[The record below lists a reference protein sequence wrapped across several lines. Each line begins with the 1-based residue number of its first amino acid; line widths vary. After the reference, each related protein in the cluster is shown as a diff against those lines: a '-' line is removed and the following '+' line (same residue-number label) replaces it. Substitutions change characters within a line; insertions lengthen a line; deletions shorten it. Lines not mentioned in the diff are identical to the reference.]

1 LCLLSVL
8 VCACQ
13 PLPVPDA
20 DRPRACD
27 GLAVIRFSEHLCPGL
42 RADTK
47 RITLRARHRTAIRA
61 GQWVQ
66 LVCMES
72 RARFLARVTGVRH
85 ATWRTVT
92 GRELTDDGFGDP
104 HQMQTERKEGAQ
116 RRRGV
121 GPSRA
126 EGPAEQML
134 RIMRRYYPGIGW
146 DDPATIY
153 RWDRSRPCP

>member
-1 LCLLSVL
+1 MLCTRFCRNKTLRSSCWWLLSL
-8 VCACQ
+8 LICACQ
-13 PLPVPDA
+13 PRPVPELVRSRCA
-20 DRPRACD
+20 R
-27 GLAVIRFSEHLCPGL
+27 LAVIRFSEHLCPKL

-72 RARFLARVTGVRH
+72 GTRFRARVTGVRH

-92 GRELTDDGFGDP
+92 AKELADDGFSDP
-104 HQMQTERKEGAQ
+104 
-116 RRRGV
+116 
-121 GPSRA
+121 
-126 EGPAEQML
+126 EQML
-134 RIMRRYYPGIGW
+134 RIMRRYYPGIEW
-146 DDPATIY
+146 NDPATVY